1 MMLRF
6 YHCKRQWKYCL
17 LLQLSKLPHHM
28 FISRQICFVALANFS
43 MELWKYW
50 KYWKELDHLVL
61 FELIEQKWL
70 VLNSSRRPKYWM
82 ATTLHP
88 VDCQHTHC
96 IRSSRHTWTST
107 WSQVPERAGN
117 LDVHVREIFKWFSFV
132 LTQGSSKQVVLQIST
147 GRILHSRKYFRQT
160 GLL

>member
-1 MMLRF
+1 MVLRF
-6 YHCKRQWKYCL
+6 YHCKRQWKYCQL
-17 LLQLSKLPHHM
+17 L
-28 FISRQICFVALANFS
+28 ALASFS

-107 WSQVPERAGN
+107 WSQVPERSGN
-117 LDVHVREIFKWFSFV
+117 LDVHVMFQVIFICTNTEELETCGLANIHRQNFAQWAKS
-132 LTQGSSKQVVLQIST
+132 QVNRFFFIRLSP
-147 GRILHSRKYFRQT
+147 
-160 GLL
+160 

>member
-88 VDCQHTHC
+88 VDCQHTHSVFQTHMDIDMVTGAWKSWQPRC
-96 IRSSRHTWTST
+96 PCPWDF
-107 WSQVPERAGN
+107 QV
-117 LDVHVREIFKWFSFV
+117 IFIC
-132 LTQGSSKQVVLQIST
+132 TNT
-147 GRILHSRKYFRQT
+147 GELNRWSRKYPPKFQVNRSYIV
-160 GLL
+160 

>member
-1 MMLRF
+1 MLRF

-107 WSQVPERAGN
+107 WSQVPERSGN
-117 LDVHVREIFKWFSFV
+117 LDVHVMFQVIFIC
-132 LTQGSSKQVVLQIST
+132 TNT
-147 GRILHSRKYFRQT
+147 GELNRWSRKYPPKFQVNRSYIV
-160 GLL
+160 